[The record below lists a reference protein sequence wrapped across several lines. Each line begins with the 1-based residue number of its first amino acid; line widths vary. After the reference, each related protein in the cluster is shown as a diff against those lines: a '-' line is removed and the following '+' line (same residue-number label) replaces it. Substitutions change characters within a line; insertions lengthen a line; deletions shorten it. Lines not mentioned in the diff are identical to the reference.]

1 MSVIRGWFRF
11 GIVKCSAF
19 VVESA
24 SNPQLPGLIALDV
37 FLIPVM
43 VTADSMCLSMGR
55 KLNNKL
61 KVLTASNNTERY
73 AHN

>member
-1 MSVIRGWFRF
+1 MSVIRGWFIF

-43 VTADSMCLSMGR
+43 VTADSMCLSMGL

-61 KVLTASNNTERY
+61 KVLTASNNTEHD
-73 AHN
+73 ANH